1 MNTSTTTPRKKASEM
16 TTNNEDILSDTTIK
30 HLMDT
35 VAWLVRE
42 SDAGRKPMQEA
53 NDYYEDVIRLIERSA
68 AASGVTYAE
77 LVTRAGN

>member
-1 MNTSTTTPRKKASEM
+1 MTT

-35 VAWLVRE
+35 VAWLARE
-42 SDAGRKPMQEA
+42 TEEGRKTMQEA
-53 NDYYEDVIRLIERSA
+53 DDYYEDVIRLIERSA

-77 LVTRAGN
+77 LVKRAGN

>member
-1 MNTSTTTPRKKASEM
+1 MNTTTTNKETAVNN
-16 TTNNEDILSDTTIK
+16 TTNNADILSDTTIK

-42 SDAGRKPMQEA
+42 SDAGRKPIQEA
-53 NDYYEDVIRLIERSA
+53 DDYYYDVIRLIDRSA

>member
-1 MNTSTTTPRKKASEM
+1 MNN
-16 TTNNEDILSDTTIK
+16 TTNNADILSDTTIK

-42 SDAGRKPMQEA
+42 TDAGRKPMQEA
-53 NDYYEDVIRLIERSA
+53 NDYYYDVIRLIDRSA

-77 LVTRAGN
+77 LVKRAGY

>member
-1 MNTSTTTPRKKASEM
+1 MKT

-30 HLMDT
+30 HLMNT
-35 VAWLVRE
+35 VAWLFDE
-42 SDAGRKPMQEA
+42 SEAGRKTIEEA
-53 NDYYEDVIRLIERSA
+53 NTYYYDVIRLIERTA

>member
-1 MNTSTTTPRKKASEM
+1 MDT

-42 SDAGRKPMQEA
+42 SDAGRKTMQEA

>member
-1 MNTSTTTPRKKASEM
+1 MNTTTTNKETAVNN
-16 TTNNEDILSDTTIK
+16 TTNNADILSDTTIK

-42 SDAGRKPMQEA
+42 SDAGRKSMQEA
-53 NDYYEDVIRLIERSA
+53 NDYYYDVIRLIDRSA